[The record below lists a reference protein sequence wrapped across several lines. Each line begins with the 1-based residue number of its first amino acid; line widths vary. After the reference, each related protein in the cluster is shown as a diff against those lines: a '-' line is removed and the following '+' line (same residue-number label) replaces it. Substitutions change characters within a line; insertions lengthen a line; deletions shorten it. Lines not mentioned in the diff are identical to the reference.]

1 LKTNNPL
8 QKQGLLESLSYFH
21 AEQIEFFL

>member
-8 QKQGLLESLSYFH
+8 QKQGLPESLSYFH
-21 AEQIEFFL
+21 AEQI